1 MHLTAFQSGK
11 GDSLLLTN
19 AAGTT
24 RVLVDGG
31 MPDAYNT
38 HIAPVLGKLRVAKR
52 KLDLVYISHIDEDHI
67 GGILEMLDDEVAWR
81 VHEHQIAHDNPTH
94 KAPEAPRPPEVKN
107 IWHNA
112 FHEQLG
118 DNAGAVENA
127 LAAAAPVLSGADV
140 GKLREAGLAQ
150 ADLANSVRQA
160 IQVSRRVGANQL
172 NIPLNAPAQR
182 KLMMLRTGQAPVQ
195 LGGITFTIL
204 GPTAAHLTKLR
215 GEWND
220 WLRANTSALQ
230 AIRNAARADESR
242 LQAGDIAGVL
252 RAFTL
257 QAESFGNPASVTP
270 PNLASLTLLAEQ
282 NGQSI
287 LLTGDARG
295 DQIVDGLRA
304 TGRLNGP
311 TITVDVL
318 KVPHHGSENNIDSDF
333 CDAVIAKDYVFCGN
347 GEHLN
352 PDLRVVEMMGR
363 RRMNAPGNFKFW
375 FNSSDAVSEKAEAKE
390 HMKQVQAVV
399 ARLQTNSHGRMTSKF
414 LTTGSSLKI
423 R

>member
-31 MPDAYNT
+31 MPDAYNA
-38 HIAPVLGKLRVAKR
+38 HIAPALGKLRVAKR

-94 KAPEAPRPPEVKN
+94 KAPEAPRPPEIKN

-182 KLMMLRTGQAPVQ
+182 KLMMLRTGQVPVQ

-220 WLRANTSALQ
+220 WLRANTNALQ

-242 LQAGDIAGVL
+242 LQAGDVAGVL

-304 TGRLNGP
+304 TGRLNGA

-375 FNSSDAVSEKAEAKE
+375 FNSSDAVSEKPEAKE
-390 HMKQVQAVV
+390 HMKQVAAVV

>member
-1 MHLTAFQSGK
+1 
-11 GDSLLLTN
+11 
-19 AAGTT
+19 
-24 RVLVDGG
+24 
-31 MPDAYNT
+31 
-38 HIAPVLGKLRVAKR
+38 
-52 KLDLVYISHIDEDHI
+52 
-67 GGILEMLDDEVAWR
+67 
-81 VHEHQIAHDNPTH
+81 
-94 KAPEAPRPPEVKN
+94 
-107 IWHNA
+107 
-112 FHEQLG
+112 
-118 DNAGAVENA
+118 
-127 LAAAAPVLSGADV
+127 
-140 GKLREAGLAQ
+140 
-150 ADLANSVRQA
+150 
-160 IQVSRRVGANQL
+160 
-172 NIPLNAPAQR
+172 
-182 KLMMLRTGQAPVQ
+182 
-195 LGGITFTIL
+195 
-204 GPTAAHLTKLR
+204 
-215 GEWND
+215 
-220 WLRANTSALQ
+220 
-230 AIRNAARADESR
+230 R

-390 HMKQVQAVV
+390 HMKQVQ
-399 ARLQTNSHGRMTSKF
+399 
-414 LTTGSSLKI
+414 
-423 R
+423 